1 MHTTEPL
8 VPRERRTRRGATII
22 SLAFIAVLLPAT
34 VSGWA
39 ARGHHRSSSCRP
51 SDAALTKLVSWTRH
65 TVADTSWYAQ
75 LNRGSSGIP
84 QMSADSI
91 TAVAVDSICASLASR
106 FARLA
111 TARDTVTPAAV
122 YVVAVGSWGYLA
134 TDYLPGAT
142 TPSIQVVGD
151 TIKEYNGPQWTQA
164 LTYIPSSDS
173 SSIWKYIYL
182 QGIRT
187 PY

>member
-8 VPRERRTRRGATII
+8 VPRKRRTRRGATII
-22 SLAFIAVLLPAT
+22 ALACFAVALPAT
-34 VSGWA
+34 VSGGA
-39 ARGHHRSSSCRP
+39 GSGHRRFSSCLP
-51 SDAALTKLVSWTRH
+51 SDAALTSLVSWTKH
-65 TVADTSWYAQ
+65 TVADTSWYAK
-75 LNRGSSGIP
+75 LNRGRSGVPRISP
-84 QMSADSI
+84 DSI
-91 TAVAVDSICASLASR
+91 TAVSVDSVCASLAAR

-111 TARDTVTPAAV
+111 TARDTISPAAV
-122 YVVAVGSWGYLA
+122 YVVAVGSWGFLA
-134 TDYLPGAT
+134 TDYLPGA

-173 SSIWKYIYL
+173 SSIWKWIYSE
-182 QGIRT
+182 GIRT